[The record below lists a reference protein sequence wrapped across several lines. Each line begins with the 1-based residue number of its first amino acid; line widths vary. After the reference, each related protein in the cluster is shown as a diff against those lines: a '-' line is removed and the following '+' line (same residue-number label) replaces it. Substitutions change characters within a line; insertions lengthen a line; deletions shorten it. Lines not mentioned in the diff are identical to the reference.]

1 MTHLLVLVLAADA
14 MANVGD
20 IKNDVIEAAI
30 DFLAIIL
37 MGWLGLLCAF
47 QEVHWLLFDILLE
60 EEVMPLTF
68 TRAKNLRINDL
79 LDMATLKMTHFNWC
93 QLKGL

>member
-1 MTHLLVLVLAADA
+1 MAMTHLLVLVLAADA

-47 QEVHWLLFDILLE
+47 QEVH
-60 EEVMPLTF
+60 
-68 TRAKNLRINDL
+68 
-79 LDMATLKMTHFNWC
+79 
-93 QLKGL
+93 